1 LRILSNN
8 HPHLVINNN
17 LTSISLNLYNNLA
30 YQKMVSFMIKTL
42 PRVVET
48 TMMRK
53 RNPSR
58 TRRQEG
64 ERLRSNLFKINR
76 DVT

>member
-1 LRILSNN
+1 LRILSSNL
-8 HPHLVINNN
+8 HHLLINNPTN
-17 LTSISLNLYNNLA
+17 TCHNQCNNQA
-30 YQKMVSFMIKTL
+30 YQKMVSFMIRML
-42 PRVVET
+42 PRVAET
-48 TMMRK
+48 TMMRR